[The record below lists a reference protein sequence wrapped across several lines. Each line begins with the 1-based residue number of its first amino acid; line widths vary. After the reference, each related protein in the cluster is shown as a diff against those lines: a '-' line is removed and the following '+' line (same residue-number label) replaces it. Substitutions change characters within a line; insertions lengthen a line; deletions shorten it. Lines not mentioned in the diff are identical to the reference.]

1 MTITK
6 MNKTNLANK
15 ILSNRKG
22 ENTVTNDTDN

>member
-15 ILSNRKG
+15 IKSNRKG
-22 ENTVTNDTDN
+22 EITVTNDTDN